1 MKTHSGNSCPSV
13 DLSAQEPEMDLTDGP
28 PKSTESETS
37 TRESTLMPASTKSEQ
52 TFEPL
57 LDIEQSA
64 SMLGGI
70 HPKTLQRMARKGEI
84 PGYQIAHR
92 WYFRASDLDAWL
104 KSRLNSTCQSI
115 RMNGGN

>member
-1 MKTHSGNSCPSV
+1 MKIHAGNSCSSLDP
-13 DLSAQEPEMDLTDGP
+13 SAQNTELDLTNGQP
-28 PKSTESETS
+28 ESAETQTS
-37 TRESTLMPASTKSEQ
+37 TRESTLVPTSTKSEQ

-92 WYFRASDLDAWL
+92 WYFRASELDAWL
-104 KSRLNSTCQSI
+104 KGRLNSESQSI
-115 RMNGGN
+115 RVNGGK

>member
-1 MKTHSGNSCPSV
+1 MKTHSDNLCPSL
-13 DLSAQEPEMDLTDGP
+13 DLSAHEPEPDLTNELP
-28 PKSTESETS
+28 PSNKVQSS
-37 TRESTLMPASTKSEQ
+37 TRESVSVSSSTKFEQ

-57 LDIEQSA
+57 LNIEESA

-104 KSRLNSTCQSI
+104 KSRLNSNRQSI
-115 RMNGGN
+115 RMNGGI